1 MVSDLP
7 STGIHPES
15 LQNSFNIFLKL
26 NPFFKFLWFFNFLA
40 PAAKSFYWASPSFHV
55 STESAW
61 GGQEKTPGDRLFRL
75 NPPNSVIAPRG
86 CFAILTC
93 ASATNESLHTR
104 RNTSTVRFQWRP
116 LYLVDNII
124 VDLSGFISVLWCNH
138 NFWEHVV
145 LRACGSSQTLV
156 AVLAEPVQW
165 LNLSKPLTRFHLL
178 TSCQA

>member
-1 MVSDLP
+1 M
-7 STGIHPES
+7 ES
-15 LQNSFNIFLKL
+15 LLQISMIFTLL
-26 NPFFKFLWFFNFLA
+26 T
-40 PAAKSFYWASPSFHV
+40 PAAKSHCLSLPSFHV
-55 STESAW
+55 STESAF
-61 GGQEKTPGDRLFRL
+61 GGQEKTPGAWSFRL
-75 NPPNSVIAPRG
+75 NPPNSVVAPRG

-93 ASATNESLHTR
+93 ASATNQSLHAR